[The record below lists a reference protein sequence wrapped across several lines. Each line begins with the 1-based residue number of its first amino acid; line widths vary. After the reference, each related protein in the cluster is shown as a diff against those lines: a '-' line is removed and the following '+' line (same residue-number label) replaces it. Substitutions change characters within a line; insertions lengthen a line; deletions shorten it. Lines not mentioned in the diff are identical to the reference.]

1 MKKILLMVV
10 LSSIYNLA
18 MAQELV
24 SEKDSLSYALG
35 ITIGTQLEADNLDIN
50 AEIFAKAIESV
61 KNQQAGMTLQE
72 AQNVIGKYFTERA
85 EKVANENKTRG
96 ENFLNE
102 NKTKENVVALPSGLQ
117 YSVLKTGEGEKP
129 GLNDR
134 VKVHYT
140 GTTLDGNKF
149 DSSVDRGEPAVFGLT
164 QVIKGWTE
172 ILQLMPMGSKWKVF
186 IPDTLAYGS
195 QAPPAIGPN
204 QTLIFD
210 IELLDIIKNDE
221 NN

>member
-1 MKKILLMVV
+1 MKKLFLIVILTSL
-10 LSSIYNLA
+10 YNLSI
-18 MAQELV
+18 AQELV

-50 AEIFAKAIESV
+50 PEIFAKAIESV
-61 KNQQAGMTLQE
+61 KNQQAGMTLQD
-72 AQNVIGKYFTERA
+72 AQNFIGKYFSERA

-96 ENFLNE
+96 QNFLNE
-102 NKTKENVVALPSGLQ
+102 NKTKENVVTLPSGIQ
-117 YSVLKTGEGEKP
+117 YTVLKTGDGEKP
-129 GLNDR
+129 GLEDR

-149 DSSVDRGEPAVFGLT
+149 DSSVDRGEPAVFGIT

-172 ILQLMPMGSKWKVF
+172 ILQLMPTGSKWKVF
-186 IPDTLAYGS
+186 IPDTLAYGT